1 MTTPVNG
8 FAVTTPHP
16 EVHVIRAAG
25 ALDMSAVARLLR
37 LLDARLA
44 LVGLGRSPTRHV
56 VIDLSATRAADAA
69 ALDALKHAAY
79 ATGRLHV
86 GLHVVGTGHLIAHL
100 PLSAHRHLS
109 RLSTYPTVQAALHV
123 LTAAGTAHQPVS

>member
-16 EVHVIRAAG
+16 QVHVIRAAG
-25 ALDMSAVARLLR
+25 VLDMSAVARLLR
-37 LLDARLA
+37 VLDARLA
-44 LVGLGRSPTRHV
+44 LVDQGRSPTRHV

-69 ALDALKHAAY
+69 ALDAFKHAADT
-79 ATGRLHV
+79 TGRLHV
-86 GLHVVGTGHLIAHL
+86 GLHLVGTGYLIAHL

-109 RLSTYPTVQAALHV
+109 HLSTYPTVQAALHALAV
-123 LTAAGTAHQPVS
+123 ARI